1 MGRMPGIAV
10 PCSAGD
16 KETANRKRGRETMA
30 MRITRRRLIEAAG
43 VTAASAALPGLPGAA
58 LAEAT
63 ESHGLSTFGE
73 LALPPDFPHFSYVNP
88 KAPKGGTLTLQI
100 KQASGNQSFD
110 TFNTLNIW
118 VLQGDGAAGMDAC
131 FDSLMA
137 GSGDEPGSLYGLLAK
152 SVAISSDKLT
162 YRFRMRPEA
171 KFHDGSRVT
180 AKDVAFSL
188 NTLKTKG
195 HPSYRLILGELVSA
209 TAEGDD
215 IAVVQLSPKRSRDL
229 HLIVASLPVLS
240 EKYWS
245 TRDFTA
251 STLEPPLGSGAY
263 KVGRFEQGRF
273 IEFERVA
280 DYWAKDLPVNVGT
293 NNFDRVRWEYFRDRQ
308 VAFEGFKSGVITFQ
322 EEFTSRIWATG
333 YDFPALKEGKVKK
346 ESLPR
351 TEPVASQG
359 WIYNLRREKFADPRI
374 REALGLAFDFE
385 WTRKTIMFG
394 FYERLTS
401 YFENSDSKAV
411 GKPSPEE
418 LALLEPWRGKVPDE
432 VFGEPWL
439 PPVSDGSGSDRA
451 LLRKADEMLR
461 AAGCKRDGNV
471 LKLPNGQPFEIEFLD
486 SNPALQPHTQPFQ
499 ANLKRL
505 GINATSRFV
514 DPAQYQRRLDEFD
527 FDIITRALSGSAIP
541 SDTLRVVYG
550 SEAAKTRGSRNQNGI
565 SEPAIDA
572 MIEKIGQAR
581 SYAEAVTAAKCL
593 DRLLRAGRYWIP
605 MWWNDQV
612 WIAHWDMFD
621 RPQTKPKYGSGAP
634 GTWWYDAEKAKRIGK
649 A

>member
-1 MGRMPGIAV
+1 
-10 PCSAGD
+10 
-16 KETANRKRGRETMA
+16 MA

-229 HLIVASLPVLS
+229 HLIVASLPVFS

-486 SNPALQPHTQPFQ
+486 SNPALQPHTQPLQ

-505 GINATSRFV
+505 GISATSRFV

>member
-1 MGRMPGIAV
+1 
-10 PCSAGD
+10 
-16 KETANRKRGRETMA
+16 MA
-30 MRITRRRLIEAAG
+30 MRITRRRLLEAGG
-43 VTAASAALPGLPGAA
+43 VMAATAALPELSGTV
-58 LAEAT
+58 LAQEA

-73 LALPPDFPHFSYVNP
+73 LGLPPDFPHFPYVNP
-88 KAPKGGTLTLQI
+88 QAPKGGTLTLQI
-100 KQASGNQSFD
+100 KQAGGNQSFD
-110 TFNTLNIW
+110 TFNTLNTF

-152 SVAISSDKLT
+152 SVAVSADRLT
-162 YRFRMRPEA
+162 YRFRLRPEA
-171 KFHDGSRVT
+171 KFQDGSRVT

-188 NTLKTKG
+188 NILKEKG
-195 HPSYRLILGELVSA
+195 HPSYRLTLNEMVSA
-209 TAEGDD
+209 SAEGDD
-215 IAVVQLSPKRSRDL
+215 IAIVQLSPKRSRDL
-229 HLIVASLPVLS
+229 HLVVASLPVFS

-251 STLEPPLGSGAY
+251 ATLEAPLGSGPY

-273 IEFERVA
+273 IEFERLP
-280 DYWAKDLPVNVGT
+280 DYWGKDLPVNVGT

-333 YDFPALKEGKVKK
+333 YDFPALKEGKVRK

-359 WIYNLRREKFADPRI
+359 WIYNLRREKFADPRV

-385 WTRKTIMFG
+385 WTRKNIMFG

-411 GKPSPEE
+411 GKPSPAE

-439 PPVSDGSGSDRA
+439 PPVSDGSGSDRN

-527 FDIITRALSGSAIP
+527 FDMITRALSGSAIP
-541 SDTLRVVYG
+541 SDTLRIVYG

-565 SEPAIDA
+565 SDPAVDA
-572 MIEKIGQAR
+572 MIEKIGQAH
-581 SYAEAVTAAKCL
+581 SYADAVTAAKCL

-605 MWWNDQV
+605 MWWNDEV
-612 WIAHWDMFD
+612 WLAHWDMFD
-621 RPQTKPKYGSGAP
+621 RPQTKPKFSSGAP

>member
-1 MGRMPGIAV
+1 
-10 PCSAGD
+10 
-16 KETANRKRGRETMA
+16 

-88 KAPKGGTLTLQI
+88 EAPKGGTLTLQI

-229 HLIVASLPVLS
+229 HLIVASLPVFS

-308 VAFEGFKSGVITFQ
+308 VAFEGFKSGIITFQ

-505 GINATSRFV
+505 GISATSRFV

>member
-1 MGRMPGIAV
+1 
-10 PCSAGD
+10 
-16 KETANRKRGRETMA
+16 MA
-30 MRITRRRLIEAAG
+30 MRITRRRLLEAAG
-43 VTAASAALPGLPGAA
+43 TAAVAGALPALPGTA
-58 LAEAT
+58 LAQDAEA
-63 ESHGLSTFGE
+63 HGLSTFGE
-73 LALPPDFPHFSYVNP
+73 LALPPDFPHFAYVNP

-100 KQASGNQSFD
+100 RQASGNQSFD

-131 FDSLMA
+131 FDSLMT

-152 SVAISSDKLT
+152 SVAVSPDKLT
-162 YRFRMRPEA
+162 YRFRLRPEA
-171 KFHDGSRVT
+171 RFQDGSRVT

-188 NTLKTKG
+188 SILKEKG
-195 HPSYRLILGELVSA
+195 HPSYRLTLNEMVSA

-215 IAVVQLSPKRSRDL
+215 IAVVQLSPKRGRDL
-229 HLIVASLPVLS
+229 HLIVASLPVFS
-240 EKYWS
+240 ERYWS
-245 TRDFTA
+245 TRDFSA
-251 STLEPPLGSGAY
+251 STQEQPLGSGAY

-273 IEFERVA
+273 IEFERLA
-280 DYWAKDLPVNVGT
+280 DYWGKDLPVNVGS

-308 VAFEGFKSGVITFQ
+308 VAFEGFKGGVVTFQ

-333 YDFPALKEGKVKK
+333 YDFPALKEGKVRK
-346 ESLPR
+346 ETLPR
-351 TEPVASQG
+351 TGPVASQG

-385 WTRKTIMFG
+385 WTRKNIMFG

-411 GKPSPEE
+411 GKPSPAE
-418 LALLEPWRGKVPDE
+418 LTLLEPWRGKVPEE

-439 PPVSDGSGSDRA
+439 PPVSDGSGSDRN

-505 GINATSRFV
+505 GINATSRLV

-527 FDIITRALSGSAIP
+527 FDIITRALGGSAIP

-565 SEPAIDA
+565 ADPAIDA
-572 MIEKIGQAR
+572 MIEKIGQAH
-581 SYAEAVTAAKCL
+581 SYAEATTAAKCL

-605 MWWNDQV
+605 MWWNDEV
-612 WIAHWDMFD
+612 WLAYWDMFD
-621 RPQTKPKYGSGAP
+621 RPQTSPKYGSGAP
-634 GTWWYDAEKAKRIGK
+634 GTWWFDAEKAKRIGK

>member
-1 MGRMPGIAV
+1 
-10 PCSAGD
+10 
-16 KETANRKRGRETMA
+16 MA

-43 VTAASAALPGLPGAA
+43 ATAASAALPGLPGAA

-88 KAPKGGTLTLQI
+88 EAPKGGTLTLQI

-229 HLIVASLPVLS
+229 HLIVASLPVFS

-308 VAFEGFKSGVITFQ
+308 VAFEGFKSGIITFQ

-505 GINATSRFV
+505 GISATSRFV